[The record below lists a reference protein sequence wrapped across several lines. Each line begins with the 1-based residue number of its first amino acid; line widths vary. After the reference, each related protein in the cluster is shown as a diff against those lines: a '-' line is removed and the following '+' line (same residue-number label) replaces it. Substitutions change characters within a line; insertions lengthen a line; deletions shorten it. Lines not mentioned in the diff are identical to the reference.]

1 MKIADKTNVERK
13 KKNWQKDW
21 QLHLMILPGLLFIL
35 IFKYMPLG
43 ELLLL
48 SRNFCQEKEFGD
60 LRGLD

>member
-1 MKIADKTNVERK
+1 MKIADKTNVQRK

-43 ELLLL
+43 GITI